1 MGNWIR
7 QLSAS
12 CSIHT
17 EHVSIGWPLAHL
29 QMYKFLNGTVQSASA
44 TWINM
49 ARHFMGRESFDENL
63 CSIYHKKECKNQHQQ
78 QQKHP
83 SKKQTSTHTH
93 TWHTHTHTHRGT
105 HALYYDQYHVFDDPP
120 CKSTSCQWLQRPSK
134 TMIQK
139 TYRQRSVIT
148 SLQQQQKGIPSPT
161 RHFWLVSCFLISF
174 MLHVTA
180 CNTIV
185 PSRESQIAAHVR
197 LKLTI
202 ASAARCSVV
211 DWHSCQGRGTGE
223 D

>member
-93 TWHTHTHTHRGT
+93 THTERVLVVSISTGQGHTHTHTHT
-105 HALYYDQYHVFDDPP
+105 HTEDEGSDRISLILRERERERERAPWLKSMGRLINRVRCVDEQTVHCAEAGVHDATSHRTPLNYDDGH
-120 CKSTSCQWLQRPSK
+120 
-134 TMIQK
+134 
-139 TYRQRSVIT
+139 
-148 SLQQQQKGIPSPT
+148 
-161 RHFWLVSCFLISF
+161 H
-174 MLHVTA
+174 
-180 CNTIV
+180 
-185 PSRESQIAAHVR
+185 
-197 LKLTI
+197 
-202 ASAARCSVV
+202 
-211 DWHSCQGRGTGE
+211 
-223 D
+223 